1 MAEKFP
7 GSDFA
12 RLPPHNLDAER
23 SALGGVLVK
32 PVMFDELATTLGTDD
47 FFLPA
52 HREIFDAMM
61 EISRRQQPI
70 DVVSLGDELKSRGS
84 LARLEGGVAYLIAI
98 ANAVPTAENIG
109 HYVRLVKEKAIVR
122 RMIAACAE
130 IQSCGYGDF
139 GEFGQFLDQSETL
152 FFKVAQQG
160 RRDSY
165 RRVGDMMPGLVE
177 SLETR
182 STKRRQV
189 TGVYLI
195 LFVHREEMFDDN
207 PELKGRAELIIGED
221 RHGPTADVPLTFLS
235 QYTRPENWAEE
246 TCSNIGLTVTGLLPS
261 GLGTMAAALYDPGGS
276 PKKQLY
282 VSLKRGGVQIAPV
295 SPPCAEIQPSRYWIP
310 TQAQIRASS
319 ASS

>member
-1 MAEKFP
+1 MADTFP

-12 RLPPHNLDAER
+12 RVLPHNLDAER
-23 SALGGVLVK
+23 SALGGVLAK
-32 PVMFDELATTLGTDD
+32 PIMFDELATTLGTDD

-70 DVVSLGDELKSRGS
+70 DVVSLGDELKSRSS
-84 LARLEGGVAYLIAI
+84 LERLEGGVAYLIAI

-122 RMIAACAE
+122 RMLSACAE

-165 RRVGDMMPGLVE
+165 RRVGDLMPGLVE

-182 STKRRQV
+182 STNRRQV
-189 TGVYLI
+189 TGVPTGFARLDW
-195 LFVHREEMFDDN
+195 RWS
-207 PELKGRAELIIGED
+207 D
-221 RHGPTADVPLTFLS
+221 RGCVQAT
-235 QYTRPENWAEE
+235 TR
-246 TCSNIGLTVTGLLPS
+246 
-261 GLGTMAAALYDPGGS
+261 
-276 PKKQLY
+276 
-282 VSLKRGGVQIAPV
+282 
-295 SPPCAEIQPSRYWIP
+295 
-310 TQAQIRASS
+310 
-319 ASS
+319 

>member
-1 MAEKFP
+1 MADTFP

-12 RLPPHNLDAER
+12 RVPPHNLDAER

-84 LARLEGGVAYLIAI
+84 LARLEGGAAYLIAI

-139 GEFGQFLDQSETL
+139 GEFGQWRP
-152 FFKVAQQG
+152 KCAQPG
-160 RRDSY
+160 TGTRCRPCGSSSFASTTDPRLRR
-165 RRVGDMMPGLVE
+165 
-177 SLETR
+177 LEW
-182 STKRRQV
+182 
-189 TGVYLI
+189 
-195 LFVHREEMFDDN
+195 
-207 PELKGRAELIIGED
+207 
-221 RHGPTADVPLTFLS
+221 TA
-235 QYTRPENWAEE
+235 
-246 TCSNIGLTVTGLLPS
+246 
-261 GLGTMAAALYDPGGS
+261 
-276 PKKQLY
+276 K
-282 VSLKRGGVQIAPV
+282 
-295 SPPCAEIQPSRYWIP
+295 
-310 TQAQIRASS
+310 
-319 ASS
+319 